1 MRQGS
6 PQNNGCC
13 KNEAETK
20 LAKSF
25 KMMERETLLSSL
37 TSVEALVSAGWLVMQ
52 MVDAAP

>member
-6 PQNNGCC
+6 PQNNSCC